1 MLSLCIKNFRPK
13 SKRKS
18 ERNKKSRNSNGKTW
32 KTNRKTRNRKHKSN
46 KKTKRNWNKKKE
58 LEELET
64 EKTNETTAIIP
75 KEVRLPYFSRYVF
88 QLINQ
93 AREKKVFEKCIRI
106 TNILKDLIMKKK

>member
-1 MLSLCIKNFRPK
+1 MERHEKLIEKLETENINQIKK
-13 SKRKS
+13 LK
-18 ERNKKSRNSNGKTW
+18 EIET
-32 KTNRKTRNRKHKSN
+32 
-46 KKTKRNWNKKKE
+46 KKKE